1 MMAVLTVTK
10 VIIHGLKPVLL
21 STLEKAGGAFTFVV
35 GGVILIVTG
44 IWFARSTRNLSMEH
58 NQGDEQE
65 KDRFHVVLLYGL
77 LAGLCNSLIL
87 HFFPEILQLK
97 FGERATIFQDHLYIS
112 VMLGVAAVAAFPLSK
127 LVSVMGIYKSLVVG
141 LLIGFIAMLCIVVS
155 NILFLSLASSF
166 VLALAYGLVLI
177 TAFPYALYNISA
189 RNATFG
195 TGLFF
200 ASFEFFEV
208 LFGLISHH

>member
-1 MMAVLTVTK
+1 
-10 VIIHGLKPVLL
+10 
-21 STLEKAGGAFTFVV
+21 
-35 GGVILIVTG
+35 
-44 IWFARSTRNLSMEH
+44 
-58 NQGDEQE
+58 
-65 KDRFHVVLLYGL
+65 
-77 LAGLCNSLIL
+77 
-87 HFFPEILQLK
+87 
-97 FGERATIFQDHLYIS
+97 
-112 VMLGVAAVAAFPLSK
+112 MLGVAAVAAFPLSK
-127 LVSVMGIYKSLVVG
+127 LVSITGIYKSLVVA
-141 LLIGFIAMLCIVVS
+141 LLIGFVAMLCIVVS
-155 NILFLSLASSF
+155 NILFLSLAASF